1 MTHSSTSSSEIAKSV
16 AISEN
21 FIATPSPLFF
31 PAQCLQ
37 SSMYY
42 FFCTTRASSIF
53 YCCMSALWEASYFLK
68 PAMSFVTS
76 KSMKAKSSL
85 FEVWISEFAFWS
97 FYISRLI
104 FSKKLRKR
112 LWFYISK
119 LKVLMVFRTYW
130 IWPWIF
136 VLSILFSNSVLVN
149 SYCLYISW
157 LLCII
162 FSSFGPAYLSIFEIS
177 GRPNYSLFR

>member
-1 MTHSSTSSSEIAKSV
+1 MLLDLQNTMEQPSNRHLNCRRNLLVSLLRV
-16 AISEN
+16 LLISII
-21 FIATPSPLFF
+21 FGGTPSNSNYLFF
-31 PAQCLQ
+31 L
-37 SSMYY
+37 
-42 FFCTTRASSIF
+42 T
-53 YCCMSALWEASYFLK
+53 K
-68 PAMSFVTS
+68 P
-76 KSMKAKSSL
+76 L